1 MPGLTKR
8 AQHSNVCAKG
18 NCWLW
23 PYCFKTFSFSKEER
37 TNKHFSHCRLNP
49 LSFNRKNKAATSVLE
64 LTVPSHADGQRQR
77 SNSTAQRAEL
87 KMGLKVVVGD
97 EWPLV
102 FTNSIEGQTARSVLS
117 ECHTIRMAIG
127 RSPQGVKTQ
136 VDVGKWSYKKT
147 RKTEYHSLTKKPKV
161 FVVRRHFP
169 SILSMFWFHPYVA
182 MPRDVHKGRIL
193 LEGQDHAEEV
203 PVGPPPSPDDDDS
216 DCSSDGLMEDET
228 ISFRRGQHPQQVRT
242 TECKSSSA
250 PKWVQRGPLL
260 SSLRGRETRH
270 N

>member
-136 VDVGKWSYKKT
+136 VDVGKWSYKKPG
-147 RKTEYHSLTKKPKV
+147 KLSHYIPWQKN
-161 FVVRRHFP
+161 RRCLLLGD
-169 SILSMFWFHPYVA
+169 IFHPFWV
-182 MPRDVHKGRIL
+182 
-193 LEGQDHAEEV
+193 
-203 PVGPPPSPDDDDS
+203 
-216 DCSSDGLMEDET
+216 CSGSIHMLQCHEMFT
-228 ISFRRGQHPQQVRT
+228 RG
-242 TECKSSSA
+242 EFS
-250 PKWVQRGPLL
+250 
-260 SSLRGRETRH
+260 
-270 N
+270 